1 MPAIPA
7 EGKTADALRRKLLF
21 RAWHR
26 GTQEADLLIGTFADQ
41 HLAQFSAGELREFEC
56 LLDESDPQIDDWM
69 TGRQPVPKEH
79 DTDVIAL
86 LIHFYAA
93 FDSVGTPSSRA
104 WR

>member
-1 MPAIPA
+1 MPAMAVETP
-7 EGKTADALRRKLLF
+7 GVLRRKLRF

-26 GTQEADLLIGTFADQ
+26 GTQEADLLIGSFADQ
-41 HLAQFSAGELREFEC
+41 HLAQFSDEELRQFEC

-93 FDSVGTPSSRA
+93 FDSLGARSSRA
-104 WR
+104 

>member
-1 MPAIPA
+1 MPAIA
-7 EGKTADALRRKLLF
+7 VETLGVLRRKLRF

-26 GTQEADLLIGTFADQ
+26 GTQEADLLIGSFADQ
-41 HLAQFSAGELREFEC
+41 HLAQFSDEDLRQFEC

-69 TGRQPVPKEH
+69 TGRQPVPQER

-93 FDSVGTPSSRA
+93 FDSLGARSSRT
-104 WR
+104 

>member
-1 MPAIPA
+1 MPA
-7 EGKTADALRRKLLF
+7 EGKTANALRRKLLF

-41 HLAQFSAGELREFEC
+41 HLAQFSARELREFEC

-69 TGRQPVPKEH
+69 SGRQLVPKEH
-79 DTDVIAL
+79 DTAVTAM

-93 FDSVGTPSSRA
+93 FDSIGTSSSRT